1 MNPPEDKALHDLFR
15 DKINDFQ
22 PEYKAEDWEL
32 MRKKLKVKRRFPVW
46 FFVFGVA
53 VVAGLFFTLNIYRS
67 EKTNYSE
74 VSIRGKSELKNYQS
88 PKIEAISS
96 NKKNEIRITKKENT
110 ELFERIKTRSIPE
123 NIKTQ
128 YSQMGVLQ
136 VQGDGTIFQSFP
148 AQITIINSIKPLQS
162 LITKNPSIN
171 VSNLQ
176 NEIDIIQQMST
187 GRFGEDSTAYKVF
200 ERNLNRWPKSVV
212 VCDFTS
218 SMYPFTTQLFAWFK
232 KNDQNPNIKGMVLF
246 TDCDSLG
253 EATQKSKLAGK
264 MFTVNSLSS
273 QTVIPVMIVAS
284 RNTIK
289 NDDDPEN
296 GIEALLYAQKA
307 FPDAENL
314 IFIADNGSGI
324 KGMNQVRELKKPI
337 RVVVC
342 GETGDTTTAIQPDFY
357 TIAGRRGSSLHTIED
372 DLTNLDLIDKTIC
385 IKVGKRYY
393 RYKNGDFQIT
403 PFQKRPKRFLG
414 LFWW

>member
-1 MNPPEDKALHDLFR
+1 MNPPEDKALYDLFR

-22 PEYKAEDWEL
+22 PEYEAEDWEL
-32 MRKKLKVKRRFPVW
+32 MRKKLEVRRRFPIW
-46 FFVFGVA
+46 FFVFGIA
-53 VVAGLFFTLNIYRS
+53 VSAGLFFTLNIYES
-67 EKTNYSE
+67 EKTNYSK
-74 VSIRGKSELKNYQS
+74 VRIKDKSELKSYQN
-88 PKIEAISS
+88 PKIEAIAS
-96 NKKNEIRITKKENT
+96 NKKSETRITKKQNT
-110 ELFERIKTRSIPE
+110 GLFERIKTRSIAE
-123 NIKTQ
+123 NTKNQQPSIGF
-128 YSQMGVLQ
+128 SQ
-136 VQGDGTIFQSFP
+136 VQNNKIIFQNFP
-148 AQITIINSIKPLQS
+148 IQITLINSLKPLQS
-162 LITKNPSIN
+162 FTAKNPSVD

-200 ERNLNRWPKSVV
+200 DRNLNRWKKSVV

-253 EATQKSKLAGK
+253 EATQKSKTAGK
-264 MFTVNSLSS
+264 MFIVNSLNSEA
-273 QTVIPVMIVAS
+273 VIPVMIAAS
-284 RNTIK
+284 RNTFK
-289 NDDDPEN
+289 NNDDPEN
-296 GIEALLYAQKA
+296 GIEALLYAQRV

-314 IFIADNGSGI
+314 IFIADNENEI
-324 KGMNQVRELKKPI
+324 KGMSQMSRLKKPI
-337 RVVVC
+337 HVVVC

-357 TIAGRRGSSLHTIED
+357 RIAGRRGSSLHTIED
-372 DLTNLDLIDKTIC
+372 DLTNLDLIDKTTC

-403 PFQKRPKRFLG
+403 LFQKRPKRFLG

>member
-15 DKINDFQ
+15 DKIKDFQ
-22 PEYKAEDWEL
+22 PEYEAEDWEL
-32 MRKKLKVKRRFPVW
+32 MRKKLEVRRRFPIW

-53 VVAGLFFTLNIYRS
+53 VFAGLFFTLNIYKS

-74 VSIRGKSELKNYQS
+74 VRIKDTSELKSYQS
-88 PKIEAISS
+88 PKIKAISS
-96 NKKNEIRITKKENT
+96 HKKSEIRITKKENT
-110 ELFERIKTRSIPE
+110 ELFERTRIKSVSENTKNQQPSIGLSE
-123 NIKTQ
+123 VKDN
-128 YSQMGVLQ
+128 
-136 VQGDGTIFQSFP
+136 GTIFQSFP
-148 AQITIINSIKPLQS
+148 VQNTLINSLKPLQS
-162 LITKNPSIN
+162 PTVKNIAID

-200 ERNLNRWPKSVV
+200 DRNLNRWPKSVV

-253 EATQKSKLAGK
+253 EATQKSKVVGK
-264 MFTVNSLSS
+264 MFMVNTMNTE
-273 QTVIPVMIVAS
+273 TVIPVMIAAS

-324 KGMNQVRELKKPI
+324 KGMNQIKELKKHI

-357 TIAGRRGSSLHTIED
+357 RIAGRRGSSLHTIED
-372 DLTNLDLIDKTIC
+372 DLTNLDLIDKTTC

-393 RYKNGDFQIT
+393 KYKNGDFQIT
-403 PFQKRPKRFLG
+403 LFQKRPKRFLG